1 MTLGAIFLHTGKKT
15 AYNLKITGHILMQ
28 FYMLMYLGSLSRVTY
43 MTLRAKT
50 DGNLQVCASLGH
62 SLIINFYYYAFFRQV
77 VVHCIMILHAL
88 PNVASVMAVL

>member
-1 MTLGAIFLHTGKKT
+1 
-15 AYNLKITGHILMQ
+15 
-28 FYMLMYLGSLSRVTY
+28 